1 MTAPSPTPGSVNPFT
16 LGYQTR
22 QFRNTKAGDPDV
34 TVFDSLSSP
43 PASGVEARD
52 ATRYDGPVPEGG

>member
-1 MTAPSPTPGSVNPFT
+1 MTAPNPTPGEDNPFV

-22 QFRNTKAGDPDV
+22 QFPNTKAGDPDV
-34 TVFDSLSSP
+34 TVFDSLADP

-52 ATRYDGPVPEGG
+52 VTRYPGASGG